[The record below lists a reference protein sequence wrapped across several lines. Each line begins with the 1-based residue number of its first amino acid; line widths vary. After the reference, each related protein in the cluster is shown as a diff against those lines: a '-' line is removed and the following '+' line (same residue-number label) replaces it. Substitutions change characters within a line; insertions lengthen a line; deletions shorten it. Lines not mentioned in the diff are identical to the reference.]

1 MADHA
6 LIIDGKPLA
15 AASSFDVIDPST
27 GAAFAACPDC
37 SREQLDQAMD
47 AAALAFRSWS
57 KDEPARRAALVAA
70 ADALVPH
77 AESIGRLLTQE
88 QGKPLQDA
96 IGEVHGAAFWLRHAS
111 TLELPV
117 ESLHEDDEQR
127 VELHRKPIGV
137 VGAITPWNFPIILAM
152 WKIASGLRA
161 GNTIVLKP
169 SPFTPLSSLAMGRA
183 LQEALPPGVL
193 NVVAGGNE
201 LGRWITEHP
210 TVRKISF
217 TGSVATGKKI
227 AEVAA
232 PDLKRVTLELGG
244 NDPAIV
250 LGDVDPEK
258 IAEKLFWSAFRNAG
272 QICIAVKRV
281 YVEEKVYA
289 PLVEKLGELAR
300 GVVVGNGLD
309 ASTQMG
315 PINNRP
321 QYERVG
327 ELIDA
332 ARADGARFEAGGE
345 PREGGGYFY
354 DPTIVTGIEDGSR
367 LVDEEQF
374 GPVLPVIPVASAE
387 DAIERANAGH
397 FGLGGS
403 IWTTDTDR
411 GVELASALECGT
423 GWVNQHGALTPFA
436 PFGGCKWSGL
446 GYENGPWGL
455 AAFTELQ
462 VISVAKG

>member
-70 ADALVPH
+70 AEALVPH

-169 SPFTPLSSLAMGRA
+169 SPFTPLSSGR
-183 LQEALPPGVL
+183 L
-193 NVVAGGNE
+193 
-201 LGRWITEHP
+201 
-210 TVRKISF
+210 
-217 TGSVATGKKI
+217 
-227 AEVAA
+227 
-232 PDLKRVTLELGG
+232 RV
-244 NDPAIV
+244 P
-250 LGDVDPEK
+250 
-258 IAEKLFWSAFRNAG
+258 
-272 QICIAVKRV
+272 
-281 YVEEKVYA
+281 
-289 PLVEKLGELAR
+289 
-300 GVVVGNGLD
+300 
-309 ASTQMG
+309 
-315 PINNRP
+315 
-321 QYERVG
+321 
-327 ELIDA
+327 
-332 ARADGARFEAGGE
+332 
-345 PREGGGYFY
+345 
-354 DPTIVTGIEDGSR
+354 
-367 LVDEEQF
+367 
-374 GPVLPVIPVASAE
+374 
-387 DAIERANAGH
+387 
-397 FGLGGS
+397 GGS
-403 IWTTDTDR
+403 AK
-411 GVELASALECGT
+411 L
-423 GWVNQHGALTPFA
+423 
-436 PFGGCKWSGL
+436 SG
-446 GYENGPWGL
+446 
-455 AAFTELQ
+455 
-462 VISVAKG
+462 